1 MIIENSPTLPRK
13 APMRRLTLVLLAL
26 SLVPPAG
33 SAQAD
38 APAQPPL
45 PSVEL
50 PKELDRVLRD
60 YEREWAARSPAG
72 LAALFVEDGFVLQGG
87 RLPVRGRAAITEAY
101 QRSAGGPL
109 ALRAL
114 AYATADT
121 VGYIIGAY
129 SSTKGAPDIGKFI
142 LALRRERGGTWRIA
156 ADMDN
161 GNSRR

>member
-1 MIIENSPTLPRK
+1 
-13 APMRRLTLVLLAL
+13 MRRLAIALLAL
-26 SLVPPAG
+26 SLVSQAG
-33 SAQAD
+33 SAQTD
-38 APAQPPL
+38 APAPPPL
-45 PSVEL
+45 PSVDL
-50 PKELDRVLRD
+50 PRELDRVLRD
-60 YEREWAARSPAG
+60 YEREWAARS
-72 LAALFVEDGFVLQGG
+72 
-87 RLPVRGRAAITEAY
+87 PVRGRAAITEAY

-129 SSTKGAPDIGKFI
+129 SSTPGAPDIGKFI

>member
-1 MIIENSPTLPRK
+1 
-13 APMRRLTLVLLAL
+13 MRRLTLAVLAL
-26 SLVPPAG
+26 SLVSERG
-33 SAQAD
+33 SAQTD
-38 APAQPPL
+38 VPAPPPL
-45 PSVEL
+45 PSIDL
-50 PKELDRVLRD
+50 PRELDRVLRD
-60 YEREWAARSPAG
+60 YEREWMGRSARG

-87 RLPVRGRAAITEAY
+87 RPPVRGRTGITEAY
-101 QRSAGGPL
+101 QRSGGGPL

-142 LALRRERGGTWRIA
+142 LALRRERGGAWRIA

>member
-1 MIIENSPTLPRK
+1 
-13 APMRRLTLVLLAL
+13 MRRLTIVLLAL
-26 SLVPPAG
+26 SLVSQAG

-38 APAQPPL
+38 APAPPPL
-45 PSVEL
+45 PSVDL
-50 PKELDRVLRD
+50 PRELDRVLRD

-87 RLPVRGRAAITEAY
+87 RLPVRGRTAITEAY

-129 SSTKGAPDIGKFI
+129 SGAKGAPDIGKFI

>member
-1 MIIENSPTLPRK
+1 MG
-13 APMRRLTLVLLAL
+13 
-26 SLVPPAG
+26 G
-33 SAQAD
+33 SI
-38 APAQPPL
+38 
-45 PSVEL
+45 S
-50 PKELDRVLRD
+50 
-60 YEREWAARSPAG
+60 AG

-87 RLPVRGRAAITEAY
+87 RLPVRGRAAIVEAY

-161 GNSRR
+161 GNTRR

>member
-1 MIIENSPTLPRK
+1 
-13 APMRRLTLVLLAL
+13 MRNLTIVVLAL
-26 SLVPPAG
+26 SLISQG
-33 SAQAD
+33 SSAQAPPPD
-38 APAQPPL
+38 PPPL
-45 PSVEL
+45 PSVDL
-50 PKELDRVLRD
+50 PRELDRVLRD
-60 YEREWAARSPAG
+60 YEREWMARSAAG

-101 QRSAGGPL
+101 QRSGGGPL
-109 ALRAL
+109 SLRAL
-114 AYATADT
+114 AYAAADT

-142 LALRRERGGTWRIA
+142 LALRRARGGAWRIA

>member
-1 MIIENSPTLPRK
+1 
-13 APMRRLTLVLLAL
+13 MRRLTLAVLAL
-26 SLVPPAG
+26 SLVSQG
-33 SAQAD
+33 VSAQAE
-38 APAQPPL
+38 APAPPPL
-45 PSVEL
+45 PSIDLPREL
-50 PKELDRVLRD
+50 ERVLRD
-60 YEREWAARSPAG
+60 YEREWAARSPTG

-87 RLPVRGRAAITEAY
+87 RLPVRGRVGITEAY
-101 QRSAGGPL
+101 RRSGGGPL

-129 SSTKGAPDIGKFI
+129 SSTPGAPDIGKFI
-142 LALRRERGGTWRIA
+142 LALSRKPGGPWRMA

>member
-1 MIIENSPTLPRK
+1 
-13 APMRRLTLVLLAL
+13 MRRLMIVLLAL
-26 SLVPPAG
+26 SLVSQAG
-33 SAQAD
+33 SAQPD
-38 APAQPPL
+38 APAPPPPL
-45 PSVEL
+45 PSVDL
-50 PKELDRVLRD
+50 PRELDRVLRD
-60 YEREWAARSPAG
+60 YEREWGARSPAG

-87 RLPVRGRAAITEAY
+87 RLPVRGRAAIVEAY

-161 GNSRR
+161 GNTRR